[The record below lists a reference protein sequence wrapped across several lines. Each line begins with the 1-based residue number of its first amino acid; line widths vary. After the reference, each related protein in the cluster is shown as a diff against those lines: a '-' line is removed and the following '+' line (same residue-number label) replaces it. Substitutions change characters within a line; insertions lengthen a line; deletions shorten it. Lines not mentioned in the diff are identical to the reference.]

1 MPLKFFNPKS
11 PTSVGLHI
19 DSRHASAVAV
29 DRKRVVA
36 AASLELPPGAVT
48 EVGVAQPELLSEA
61 LRELFGQHPEFGRR
75 VYMGLS
81 VRHGVVRLLDMPLV
95 ENEAE
100 RDSAVRFQAAEAIAM
115 PLEEAILDYAFVGQ
129 TVLPEGGSRMQVVL
143 AAARRVPVLE
153 LVDAV
158 HAAGLKP
165 LGIELEPFALVRA
178 LGEPAQENEIAR
190 LYVHIG
196 PSNAVL
202 AIAIGHTCLFTR
214 SAPASGAGLVEH
226 LRMLLGYYASQPGAS
241 EVAEVVVSGAGS
253 DGNVSLDA
261 LGVPDGLPVRFAAPL
276 GKLEIAAASTGDDQ
290 RHLTLATGLA
300 LGAFA

>member
-1 MPLKFFNPKS
+1 MPLKLFNTKPH
-11 PTSVGLHI
+11 THVGLHI
-19 DSRHASAVAV
+19 DSRRASAVAV
-29 DRKRVVA
+29 DRKRVAA
-36 AASLELPPGAVT
+36 AASVELPPGAVT
-48 EVGVAQPELLSEA
+48 DVGVPQPEQLSEA
-61 LRELFGQHPEFGRR
+61 LRDLFSRGDFGRR

-81 VRHGVVRLLDMPLV
+81 VRHGVVRLLDMPLI

-100 RDSAVRFQAAEAIAM
+100 RESAVRFQAAEAIAM

-129 TVLPEGGSRMQVVL
+129 TVNSSAGPRMQVVL
-143 AAARRVPVLE
+143 AAARRAPVLE

-165 LGIELEPFALVRA
+165 LGLELEPFALVRA
-178 LGEPAQENEIAR
+178 LGEPAQESEAAR

-196 PSNAVL
+196 ASNAIL
-202 AIAIGHTCLFTR
+202 AIAIGHACMFTR
-214 SAPASGAGLVEH
+214 SAPPSGAGLVEH
-226 LRMLLGYYASQPGAS
+226 IRMLLGYHASQPGAR

-261 LGVPDGLPVRFAAPL
+261 LGVPDGLAVRFAAPL
-276 GKLEIAAASTGDDQ
+276 GKLEIAAGGEDDH

-300 LGAFA
+300 LGAYA

>member
-1 MPLKFFNPKS
+1 MPLKLFNPK
-11 PTSVGLHI
+11 THTHVGLHI
-19 DSRHASAVAV
+19 DSRRASAVAL
-29 DRKRVVA
+29 DKKRVIA
-36 AASLELPPGAVT
+36 AASVELPPGAVT
-48 EVGVAQPELLSEA
+48 DVGVPQPEQLSET
-61 LRELFGQHPEFGRR
+61 LRELFSQGDFGRR

-100 RDSAVRFQAAEAIAM
+100 REAAVRFQAAEAIAM

-129 TVLPEGGSRMQVVL
+129 TVDPPAGPRMQVVL
-143 AAARRVPVLE
+143 AAARRAPVLE

-158 HAAGLKP
+158 QAAGLKP

-178 LGEPAQENEIAR
+178 LGEPAQESEAAR

-196 PSNAVL
+196 ASNAIL
-202 AIAIGHTCLFTR
+202 AIAIGHTCMFTR
-214 SAPASGAGLVEH
+214 SAPPSGAGLVEH
-226 LRMLLGYYASQPGAS
+226 IRMLLGYHASQPGAR

-253 DGNVSLDA
+253 DGNISLDA
-261 LGVPDGLPVRFAAPL
+261 LGVPNGIAVRFAAPL
-276 GKLEIAAASTGDDQ
+276 GKLEIAAGGEDDQ

-300 LGAFA
+300 LGANA

>member
-1 MPLKFFNPKS
+1 MALKLLNPK
-11 PTSVGLHI
+11 THTHVGLHI
-19 DSRHASAVAV
+19 DALRASAVAL
-29 DRKRVVA
+29 DRKRITA
-36 AASLELPPGAVT
+36 AASVELPPGAVT
-48 EVGVAQPELLSEA
+48 DVGVAQPEQLSEA
-61 LRELFGQHPEFGRR
+61 LRELFSRGDFGRR

-100 RDSAVRFQAAEAIAM
+100 RESAVRFQAAEAIAM

-129 TVLPEGGSRMQVVL
+129 TVDSPAGARMQIVL
-143 AAARRVPVLE
+143 AAARRAPVLE

-178 LGEPAQENEIAR
+178 LGEPAQENEAAR

-196 PSNAVL
+196 ASNAIL
-202 AIAIGHTCLFTR
+202 AIAIGHTCMFTR
-214 SAPASGAGLVEH
+214 SAPASGSGLVEH
-226 LRMLLGYYASQPGAS
+226 IRMLLGYHASQPGAR

-253 DGNVSLDA
+253 TGNISLDA
-261 LGVPDGLPVRFAAPL
+261 LGVPDGIGVRFAAPL
-276 GKLEIAAASTGDDQ
+276 GKLEIAAGGEDDQ
-290 RHLTLATGLA
+290 RQLTLATGLA